1 MNLNSNKLACCKP
14 IYNFQ
19 QSGLSRKMII
29 SKMIQSGKSID
40 YANSQ
45 SASIYITILTL
56 DPESNKNLLLQ
67 FKYKLYMKFLN
78 KLISCGKYNSH
89 EIYSMIENILANL
102 TPDEYNI
109 IYDIKPPVPPP
120 NIISPVISK
129 IFYISVDINNKFF
142 LIKNYNGEYIIPNN
156 LYEFNLEDPS
166 NLNTQF
172 SLSKDKKGN
181 EIEGLVY
188 NGIPGTIGANVLF
201 TLTEKS
207 YSSYNVYVFNRLIKD
222 YSWGYSQ
229 QFLPVL
235 TLENVYSSESYV
247 NLPLQSFSYLSTYYY
262 NSLRFSIQN
271 KIIPFDTNANY
282 KYTFYYG
289 TYYINV
295 PKFYSLALLNKGQ
308 ESKIQYSGNIKN
320 STTSNVYGTLN
331 DGTYNFYYD
340 VLTIS
345 IYDNF
350 IPISI
355 YSNLYGYLG
364 GINII
369 TFDKDASVYSQ
380 PEIRI
385 DHQIDSNG
393 IETLYGQT
401 RVNVDYSNNSITLN
415 NDINLTSTSKLYGV
429 YNGTYIFFSKYPI
442 TFLNKGKENLFVFS
456 GLNGMTGIGPD
467 GITNYIFYSGVIQVK
482 IFGNFNK
489 MSIYT
494 YKGYCGGLYILNY
507 NSIYNHYLPTSYSF
521 TNDSNIVLND
531 PPDIIYSTYIYLK
544 QTTQLFRHS
553 YGNSINNYN
562 IITKDSSNNIM
573 FNNIPFSLT
582 TQYRM
587 KIGTYIFF
595 NMSDLFLTFMT
606 NNKPVTSDFYNGGFY
621 FTTGTSPNGDSYSFN
636 KGYYTYVNGTLNYL
650 NPITITVTNDFVS
663 LSICSTDGYNGGKNL
678 ITYSS

>member
-109 IYDIKPPVPPP
+109 VYDIKPSVPPP

-142 LIKNYNGEYIIPNN
+142 LIKNYNGEYILPNKS
-156 LYEFNLEDPS
+156 YEFNLEDPT

-172 SLSKDKKGN
+172 SLSKDTSGN
-181 EIEGLVY
+181 PIEGLVY
-188 NGIPGTIGANVLF
+188 NGIPGTPGSNVIL
-201 TLTEKS
+201 TLGENS
-207 YSSYNVYVFNRLIKD
+207 YTSYNLYVYNGLTKN

-229 QFLPVL
+229 PVL
-235 TLENVYSSESYV
+235 HLSTLPNIYSSESYV
-247 NLPLQSFSYLSTYYY
+247 HLPLQSYSFLSTYYY
-262 NSLRFSIQN
+262 NSLKFSIQN
-271 KIIPFDTNANY
+271 QIIPFDTNANY

-295 PKFYSLALLNKGQ
+295 AKIYSLALLNKGQ
-308 ESKIQYSGNIKN
+308 ENKIQYSGDIKK
-320 STTSNVYGTLN
+320 STRLDVYGTIN

-340 VLTIS
+340 RLVIS
-345 IYDNF
+345 VYEQF
-350 IPISI
+350 TPISI
-355 YSNLYGYLG
+355 YSNRYGYLG
-364 GINII
+364 AINII
-369 TFDKDASVYSQ
+369 TFDSDASVYAK
-380 PEIRI
+380 PEIRT
-385 DHQIDSNG
+385 DHPIDSNG

-401 RVNVDYSNNSITLN
+401 RVNVDYSNNRITMN
-415 NDINLTSTSKLYGV
+415 NDIDLTSTSTSYGV
-429 YNGTYIFFSKYPI
+429 YNGTYIFYSKIPI
-442 TFLNKGKENLFVFS
+442 TFLNKGKENIFIIS
-456 GLNGMTGIGPD
+456 GLNGMKGIGPD

-482 IFGNFNK
+482 ILGNFNK

-494 YKGYCGGLYILNY
+494 YKGYCGGFYILNY
-507 NSIYNHYLPTSYSF
+507 NEIYNTYLPHSYAF
-521 TNDSNIVLND
+521 TNINNLVLND
-531 PPDIIYSTYIYLK
+531 PPDIVYSTYINLN
-544 QTTQLFRHS
+544 QTTKLFTHS
-553 YGNSINNYN
+553 YGNSSNTYN
-562 IITKDSSNNIM
+562 VITKDASNNII
-573 FNNIPFSLT
+573 FNDIPFSST

-595 NMSDLFLTFMT
+595 NMSNLFLTFMT
-606 NNKPVTSDFYNGGFY
+606 NNKPVTNDFYNGGFY
-621 FTTGTSPNGDSYSFN
+621 FTTNKSPNGDSYPFN
-636 KGYYTYVNGTLNYL
+636 KGYNTYVNGTINYL
-650 NPITITVTNDFVS
+650 NPITLTVTGDFVC
-663 LSICSTDGYNGGKNL
+663 LSICSTNGYNGGQNL
-678 ITYSS
+678 ISYSS